1 MGHGAASYINAPG
14 VDCVFNA
21 PSRPGQRAANDCHDE
36 KISSCKVL
44 VISCVHLE
52 CLDTEKS
59 RIRDRG
65 KL

>member
-1 MGHGAASYINAPG
+1 MAHGLPVTSTHWALIVCST
-14 VDCVFNA
+14 A
-21 PSRPGQRAANDCHDE
+21 PSRPGQRAANDSHDE
-36 KISSCKVL
+36 KNSRCKVL

-52 CLDTEKS
+52 CLDTEKR